1 MTSFNITPEQLADA
15 RRFLRTHKAR
25 IAGPAALVLLGLGGQ
40 MATHVVQRGDTVYSL
55 AKQQG
60 VTVEQIA
67 TANNL
72 ANPDLIVTGQKL
84 TLPESTDIK
93 IVVQAGDTV
102 WSLAAA
108 HGVSVASIIERNDL
122 GSSARIIE
130 GQQLRIAAQ
139 GSSNDV
145 TPGKTWAERKADREA
160 RKAEQE
166 AKAAKEA
173 RAKAKA
179 EAKAKKAEE
188 KADKKAEKKAAKNA
202 EKEQAAEDQAAKD
215 KAAEERAAQ
224 EEAERKKAEKERAAQ
239 EKAEKK
245 AAKEAAAKEKK
256 AKKDKEAAEPTP
268 APESGEDGSVG
279 VVTTIYVVQQG
290 DSVASIA
297 SLFGIDAQDLA
308 NANGISVDTPLN
320 AGSRL
325 NIPSR

>member
-55 AKQQG
+55 AKEQG

-72 ANPDLIVTGQKL
+72 ANPNLIVVGQKL

-122 GSSARIIE
+122 SSSARIIE

-139 GSSNDV
+139 GSSNDA

-166 AKAAKEA
+166 AKAEKEA

-179 EAKAKKAEE
+179 EAKADAKA
-188 KADKKAEKKAAKNA
+188 KKAEKK
-202 EKEQAAEDQAAKD
+202 QAAEDQAAED

-245 AAKEAAAKEKK
+245 AAKEAEKDAAAKEK
-256 AKKDKEAAEPTP
+256 ESVEPAPEP
-268 APESGEDGSVG
+268 APESGDDGSAG

-297 SLFGIDAQDLA
+297 ALFGIDAQVLA
-308 NANGISVDTPLN
+308 SANGISVDAPLS